1 MSPGYAPFAAA
12 LDLPAWLCDNCG
24 FWQRYFE
31 VPSSCP
37 LCLDARHVVPA
48 DGWMFHRADDARAQ
62 TACTWTELEDGVWRF
77 ANEPAV
83 GIGPMGYLIR
93 CDGHNV
99 AFESCGVLSD
109 AALDHVAALGGVDV
123 AAASHPHA
131 YGALWQLQDR
141 FDCEIAL
148 HPGDLAWSGAF
159 RVTWPYDDELE
170 IAAGLR
176 LHHTAG
182 HFAGHA
188 VLHDAQRRILF
199 CGDALK
205 FELDPADERQ
215 ASAISAHKAFVR
227 GVPLTHG
234 ELRRYRDVF
243 ATLVFEQTWTPFEQ
257 AANAGREAVL
267 AFVDGQLCGRPS
279 AAPVQLHAVSDAQR

>member
-12 LDLPAWLCDNCG
+12 LGLPPWLCDNCG
-24 FWQRYFE
+24 FWQRHFA
-31 VPSSCP
+31 VPPSCP

-48 DGWMFHRADDARAQ
+48 AGWTFHGADDARAQ
-62 TACTWTELEDGVWRF
+62 IACTWTEVEDGVWRF
-77 ANEPAV
+77 ANEPAA
-83 GIGPMGYLIR
+83 GIGPLGYLI
-93 CDGHNV
+93 CGDGRNV
-99 AFESCGVLSD
+99 AFEACGVLSD
-109 AALDHVAALGGVDV
+109 AALEHVADLGGVHV

-131 YGALWQLQDR
+131 YGALWQLQER

-159 RVTWPYDDELE
+159 QVTWPFDETLTL
-170 IAAGLR
+170 APGLR

-188 VLHDAQRRILF
+188 VLHDVDRRILF

-205 FELDPADERQ
+205 FELDSAEERQ
-215 ASAISAHKAFVR
+215 AATISTHKAFVR

-243 ATLVFEQTWTPFEQ
+243 AGLVFEQTWTPFEQ
-257 AANAGREAVL
+257 AANVGREAVL
-267 AFVDGQLCGRPS
+267 AFLDARLSGRPS
-279 AAPVQLHAVSDAQR
+279 SAPMALDAILEAQR

>member
-12 LDLPAWLCDNCG
+12 LNLPAWLCDNCG
-24 FWQRYFE
+24 FWQRHFE
-31 VPSSCP
+31 VPRSCP

-48 DGWMFHRADDARAQ
+48 GGWTFHHADDARAQ
-62 TACTWTELEDGVWRF
+62 TACTWTEVEDGVWRF
-77 ANEPAV
+77 ANDPAV

-99 AFESCGVLSD
+99 AFEACGVLSD

-131 YGALWQLQDR
+131 YGALWQLQDH

-170 IAAGLR
+170 IAPGLR

-182 HFAGHA
+182 HFAGHT
-188 VLHDAQRRILF
+188 VLHDAERRILF

-215 ASAISAHKAFVR
+215 AATISTHKAFVR

-243 ATLVFEQTWTPFEQ
+243 ATLAFDQTWTPFEQ

-267 AFVDGQLCGRPS
+267 AFVDGQLGGRPS
-279 AAPVQLHAVSDAQR
+279 AAPIQLDASSEAQR